1 MRQMLVGEL
10 LEMLFHVLQEVQVN
24 NNNLKKT
31 KTMTVINKLEVD
43 FYKTYN
49 VFPILSYFYSFKLD

>member
-10 LEMLFHVLQEVQVN
+10 LEMLFHVLQEVQV

>member
-10 LEMLFHVLQEVQVN
+10 LEMLFHVLKEVQVN

>member
-1 MRQMLVGEL
+1 MRQMLDGEL

-24 NNNLKKT
+24 NNNLKNT

-49 VFPILSYFYSFKLD
+49 VSPILSYFYSFKLD